1 MKIEKMT
8 KEELMEEYKRQS
20 DYLRQKEDEFNLLKF
35 LYQDYVMTMEEF
47 RRVKADNEM
56 MKCRI
61 IDLQN
66 LCDRQQKIID
76 SRCER

>member
-1 MKIEKMT
+1 MKIEKMS
-8 KEELMEEYKRQS
+8 KEELMEEYERQNNK
-20 DYLRQKEDEFNLLKF
+20 LKELEDSFNLLKF

-47 RRVKADNEM
+47 RRLKADNEM
-56 MKCRI
+56 MRCRI

-76 SRCER
+76 SRWN